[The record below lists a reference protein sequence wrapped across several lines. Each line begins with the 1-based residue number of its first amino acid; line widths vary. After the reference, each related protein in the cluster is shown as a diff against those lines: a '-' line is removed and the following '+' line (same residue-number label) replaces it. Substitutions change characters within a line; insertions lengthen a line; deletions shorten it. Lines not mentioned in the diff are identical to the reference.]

1 MDRRYSSSG
10 ALLVWG
16 WGRSPAPALSVVV
29 VLLTG
34 AVGSIAAA
42 KARSRPDRRWPW
54 LLGAAVLTIV
64 GAVAV
69 WFVLYGSTC
78 GCT

>member
-1 MDRRYSSSG
+1 M
-10 ALLVWG
+10 
-16 WGRSPAPALSVVV
+16 V